1 MSTRRSLT
9 QFAPSAS
16 ALTVSTPISPA
27 EDAVNYRKNNQTGGE
42 RRRLVARIVAGA
54 VVAGVVLT
62 GCTGNK
68 PKATSASGS
77 TAAVAGT
84 TGASAPGK
92 KVRIMFSGPVAD
104 HGFLAAINRFAKEQA
119 AKYPDVTFTA
129 LEAAP
134 DAPSQIAAVQT
145 AIAEKPD
152 ALIIFPQDG
161 DQLTG
166 VGKAATAA
174 GIPVIN
180 LDRRFN
186 DQSAYRMFLAG
197 DNYKVGFNAG
207 TYIGQKLKGK
217 SDAVIGEITGI
228 ATLALTRE
236 RSQGFKDALAIY
248 GLKVTRQVNAS
259 FTVQS
264 GQAAMANLLAAAPKL
279 DAVFNHDDDQNIG
292 SEAAAAQANRKEFFI
307 VGTAASNTMLKHIK
321 NGDARIEADVTFTP
335 AISATAVSMAR
346 LVAQGRSSDD
356 LAGLPLPSY
365 MLIDSELVT
374 KENVA
379 QYEKFGW
386 D

>member
-1 MSTRRSLT
+1 VIVRTDGKRGSARLRMLT
-9 QFAPSAS
+9 C
-16 ALTVSTPISPA
+16 V
-27 EDAVNYRKNNQTGGE
+27 
-42 RRRLVARIVAGA
+42 A
-54 VVAGVVLT
+54 VVAGVAMLAS
-62 GCTGNK
+62 CTSNT
-68 PKATSASGS
+68 PPPSPTPSSNAPT
-77 TAAVAGT
+77 AGT
-84 TGASAPGK
+84 GGSGGGSAPGK
-92 KVRIMFSGPVAD
+92 PVTIMFSGPVAD
-104 HGFLAAINRFAKEQA
+104 HGFLAAINSFAKQQA
-119 AKYPDVTFTA
+119 AQYPDVTFKV

-145 AIAEKPD
+145 AIAQKPD

-166 VGKAATAA
+166 VGKAASAA

-180 LDRRFN
+180 LDRKFN

-207 TYIGQKLKGK
+207 TYIGKKLNGK
-217 SDAVIGEITGI
+217 ADAVIGEITGI
-228 ATLALTRE
+228 QTLALTKE
-236 RSQGFKDALAIY
+236 RSQGFSDALAIY
-248 GLKVTRQVNAS
+248 GLKVSNTVNAS

-264 GQAAMANLLAAAPKL
+264 GQQAMANLLAAAPHL

-292 SEAAAAQANRKEFFI
+292 SEAAAAQAGRKEFFI
-307 VGTAASNTMLKHIK
+307 VGTACSNTMLNHIK

-346 LVAQGRSSDD
+346 LIAQGRTMDD
-356 LAGLPLPSY
+356 LAGLPMPSN

-374 KENVA
+374 KDNVA
-379 QYEKFGW
+379 QFERFGW

>member
-1 MSTRRSLT
+1 M
-9 QFAPSAS
+9 
-16 ALTVSTPISPA
+16 
-27 EDAVNYRKNNQTGGE
+27 NNRKNNEHGGGS
-42 RRRLVARIVAGA
+42 RRRLFTGA
-54 VVAGVVLT
+54 VAIAAAAGMVLT
-62 GCTGNK
+62 GCTSNT
-68 PKATSASGS
+68 PKS
-77 TAAVAGT
+77 TATTASNAAAPAGN
-84 TGASAPGK
+84 TGGAQAPGK

-207 TYIGQKLKGK
+207 TYIGNKLKGK

-228 ATLALTRE
+228 QTLALTRE
-236 RSQGFKDALAIY
+236 RSEGFADALAIH
-248 GLKVTRQVNAS
+248 GLKVSRQVNAS

-264 GQAAMANLLAAAPKL
+264 GQSAMANLLAAAPKL

-307 VGTAASNTMLKHIK
+307 VGTAASNAMLKHIK

-335 AISATAVSMAR
+335 AIAATAVSMAR
-346 LVAQGRSSDD
+346 LIAQGRSSDD

-374 KENVA
+374 KDNVA

>member
-1 MSTRRSLT
+1 MSIGRRLTPRTR
-9 QFAPSAS
+9 PSAS
-16 ALTVSTPISPA
+16 ALTVSSTPISTA
-27 EDAVNYRKNNQTGGE
+27 EDAVNYRKNNPNGG
-42 RRRLVARIVAGA
+42 RLLVRVVAVTVA
-54 VVAGVVLT
+54 AGVVLT
-62 GCTGNK
+62 GCTSNR
-68 PKATSASGS
+68 PKATANSGS
-77 TAAVAGT
+77 TAAAAAGT

-207 TYIGQKLKGK
+207 TYIGQKL
-217 SDAVIGEITGI
+217 
-228 ATLALTRE
+228 
-236 RSQGFKDALAIY
+236 
-248 GLKVTRQVNAS
+248 
-259 FTVQS
+259 
-264 GQAAMANLLAAAPKL
+264 
-279 DAVFNHDDDQNIG
+279 
-292 SEAAAAQANRKEFFI
+292 
-307 VGTAASNTMLKHIK
+307 
-321 NGDARIEADVTFTP
+321 NG
-335 AISATAVSMAR
+335 
-346 LVAQGRSSDD
+346 
-356 LAGLPLPSY
+356 
-365 MLIDSELVT
+365 
-374 KENVA
+374 
-379 QYEKFGW
+379 
-386 D
+386 

>member
-1 MSTRRSLT
+1 MNTSKDNER
-9 QFAPSAS
+9 
-16 ALTVSTPISPA
+16 
-27 EDAVNYRKNNQTGGE
+27 GG
-42 RRRLVARIVAGA
+42 RRRLFTGA
-54 VVAGVVLT
+54 VAIAAAAGVVLT
-62 GCTGNK
+62 GCTSNT
-68 PKATSASGS
+68 PKSTATTASNAAAPAGS
-77 TAAVAGT
+77 TG
-84 TGASAPGK
+84 GASAPGR

-129 LEAAP
+129 LEAAA
-134 DAPSQIAAVQT
+134 DAPSQIAAVET

-180 LDRRFN
+180 LDRKFN

-207 TYIGQKLKGK
+207 NYIGQKLKGK

-236 RSQGFKDALAIY
+236 RSQGFADALAIH
-248 GLKVTRQVNAS
+248 GLKVSRQVNAS

-264 GQAAMANLLAAAPKL
+264 GQSAMANLLAAAPKL

-335 AISATAVSMAR
+335 AIAATAVAMAR
-346 LVAQGRSSDD
+346 LIAQGRSSED
-356 LAGLPLPSY
+356 LAGLPLPSN